1 MFSLTQ
7 QVHSYSSLLV
17 GMSYKLLAQ
26 ERGLEQGRRR
36 YMCDLPDSP
45 EKMGFLAKERS
56 EKAWKGSLVKG
67 GERNMLEFLMEILC
81 STRLNLEYLSI
92 ILHLFFKYIFKTL
105 VIGESREYLGH
116 VLCIFSVGSGLGI
129 STKSLGNV
137 KSPKVGTWSASMAL
151 NPWMPGK
158 PSPGWKTWGPLW
170 SKDDYPPGKL
180 T

>member
-92 ILHLFFKYIFKTL
+92 ILHLFFKF
-105 VIGESREYLGH
+105 
-116 VLCIFSVGSGLGI
+116 F
-129 STKSLGNV
+129 
-137 KSPKVGTWSASMAL
+137 
-151 NPWMPGK
+151 
-158 PSPGWKTWGPLW
+158 
-170 SKDDYPPGKL
+170 
-180 T
+180 